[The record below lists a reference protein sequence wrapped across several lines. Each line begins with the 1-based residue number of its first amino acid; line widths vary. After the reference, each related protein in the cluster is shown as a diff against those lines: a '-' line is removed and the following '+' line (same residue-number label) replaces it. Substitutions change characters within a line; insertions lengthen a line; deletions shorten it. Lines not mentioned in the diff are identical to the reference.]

1 MTDEAASVETFR
13 QFVQGSQA
21 RMIKF
26 ADLVC
31 GDRHRAEDLAQ
42 DAYAKAFA
50 NWQRIRDGQPEAY
63 VRRCIVNA
71 SNDWWRRG
79 RWREGSTADVAD
91 RPATSDRPSE
101 TDQRADVMRALATLT
116 ARERSVIALRYY
128 ADLTEAETAA
138 ELRCAIGTVK
148 STTARALA
156 KLRERGELR
165 EGVS

>member
-1 MTDEAASVETFR
+1 MHELPADTEAFR
-13 QFVQGSQA
+13 QFVHGSQA
-21 RMIKF
+21 RVVRF

-31 GDRHRAEDLAQ
+31 GNRDRAEDLAQ

-79 RWREGSTADVAD
+79 RWREGPTADIAD

-101 TDQRADVMRALATLT
+101 TDQRADVMRALAALT

-128 ADLTEAETAA
+128 ADLTEAETAS